1 MLSVANGTRRIG
13 PATGRVGLTHAP
25 PSPGGG
31 GDPSP
36 LVVEFAQQTT
46 AGVVH
51 ALNNED
57 IICCW
62 PSRRDILVAVADG
75 VGGHED
81 GAVASATALAS
92 LLQTWEATSAPES
105 PLKRLRRAV
114 ERANLAVYDA
124 GQGRMRSTLT
134 VSVFGPG
141 TLTTAH
147 VGDCRLLLFRDGTLR
162 QLTADHNLAAR
173 SAQYGLPSVTDLPDD
188 PGRRLLTRSLGQD
201 LYVRIDT
208 LSLTLRPGDIYVQ
221 CSDGLATL
229 SGAHIIRIL
238 VRHDPVAA
246 AELLVQ
252 RAREAG
258 GCDDMSVQVLW
269 VSASAAAPT
278 PEPSGRAL
286 EGGGRLPGEAP

>member
-1 MLSVANGTRRIG
+1 MLSVANDTRRIG
-13 PATGRVGLTHAP
+13 PATGRVGLTDAP
-25 PSPGGG
+25 PSPAAG
-31 GDPSP
+31 GDPRA
-36 LVVEFAQQTT
+36 LVVEFAQRTT
-46 AGVVH
+46 PGAVH
-51 ALNNED
+51 VLNED
-57 IICCW
+57 VICCW
-62 PSRRDILVAVADG
+62 PSPRDVLVAVADG
-75 VGGHED
+75 VGGHEH
-81 GAVASATALAS
+81 GAVASATALDA
-92 LLQTWEATSAPES
+92 LLETWGAGAVSEA

-124 GQGRMRSTLT
+124 GQGRMRSTMT
-134 VSVFGPG
+134 VSVLGPG

-173 SAQYGLPSVTDLPDD
+173 SAQYGLRSVRDLPDD

-201 LYVRIDT
+201 LYIRIDT

-221 CSDGLATL
+221 CSDGLATV
-229 SGAHIIRIL
+229 SGGDIIRIL

-246 AELLVQ
+246 AELLIQ

-269 VSASAAAPT
+269 VSSPAAAPAG
-278 PEPSGRAL
+278 PALEPGARLPGRAL
-286 EGGGRLPGEAP
+286 

>member
-1 MLSVANGTRRIG
+1 MLSVADDTRRIG
-13 PATGRVGLTHAP
+13 PATGRVGLMDA
-25 PSPGGG
+25 
-31 GDPSP
+31 
-36 LVVEFAQQTT
+36 LVVEFAQRTIT
-46 AGVVH
+46 GAAH
-51 ALNNED
+51 ALNED
-57 IICCW
+57 VVCCW
-62 PSRRDILVAVADG
+62 PLHREILAAVADG
-75 VGGHED
+75 VGGHDD
-81 GAVASATALAS
+81 GAVASATALDS
-92 LLQTWEATSAPES
+92 LLQTWGAAFAPDS

-124 GQGRMRSTLT
+124 GQSRMRTTLT
-134 VSVFGPG
+134 VSVFGPR

-162 QLTADHNLAAR
+162 QLTADHNLAGR

-246 AELLVQ
+246 AELLIQ
-252 RAREAG
+252 RAQQAG
-258 GCDDMSVQVLW
+258 GRDDMSVQVLC
-269 VSASAAAPT
+269 VSSSAAAPAPT
-278 PEPSGRAL
+278 PSERAL
-286 EGGGRLPGEAP
+286 ERSGGLPGGAL